1 MANLITLAEY
11 KAYAGIKSTEQDD
24 KINALIT
31 SVSSFV
37 KMYCN
42 RSFIDYFATPK
53 VEYYGQGYDLIYLS
67 EQPIVQDTAG
77 NPQLTVEVKAY
88 VGDTYTTA
96 SSDIDYIYDY
106 EIEALRSLYSDGFPA
121 FPNAIKVTYQGGFD
135 QTPEDLKLGIFD
147 LITYYMKGE
156 STPRKSINSNQIS
169 VEYVKS
175 SDLPA
180 HIKRVF
186 DLYRSIT
193 T

>member
-1 MANLITLAEY
+1 MDLITLSEY

-24 KINALIT
+24 KLKALIT

-42 RSFIDYFATPK
+42 RTFIDYYSTDK
-53 VEYYGQGYDLIYLS
+53 VQYFGQGYDLLYLN

-77 NPQLTVEVKAY
+77 NPELTVLVKAY
-88 VGDTYTTA
+88 AGDTHATA
-96 SSDIDYIYDY
+96 VADVDYVYDY
-106 EIEALRSLYSDGFPA
+106 ELEAIKSLSEDGFPKL
-121 FPNAIKVTYQGGFD
+121 PNSVKVIYKGGFD

-156 STPRKSINSNQIS
+156 SSPRKSLNSNQIS

-186 DLYRSIT
+186 DLYRNVL
-193 T
+193 